1 MKRKFMLQVVA
12 WLLTVAMLLPSA
24 GAALTTAYAAGEKA
38 AYTGSVT
45 YAASGEWA
53 EKEITMKD
61 LIGNVNPD
69 DVAYISFTS
78 DAKFNV
84 GYNPADHSAWKWANY
99 STKHDVSDIALDGWF
114 AFKFALN
121 ANDGKSYTIKWSVY
135 TGDAKTPAQ
144 EQEEQD
150 KNANVVHSGSAT
162 FSDSTWW
169 TAYELK
175 DRSALIGDVNPED
188 IAYVK
193 FTCDTGFLLGYNNGG
208 GYYQLESD
216 SPVTTYVAKDIN
228 WDITAYYLQLILSK
242 GDGKNYTIKW
252 DVVSKVAATPTPT
265 PTPTA
270 TPTPTPVPKYT
281 DVGETLTVTKDMV
294 KNGVVT
300 IKNAQYNE
308 IIVPAGL
315 GITKINFNV
324 IDVEKLVFEGGDSYT
339 VNLRNAL
346 VEETEIA
353 ASKVEAMTYEELV
366 KELEKAREAEDA
378 SDAVTAVANAFIAS
392 LQAKSKA
399 AEAQLKLN
407 AYDSVLDSVN
417 VKANARIDVT
427 EASVKDLAVSTKDAS
442 QRMEVRVT
450 GFNGDAK
457 VDLDKGGRTY
467 NAPLSLTFR
476 ESAVDKLDVTG
487 DEIFHVEG
495 SKSTVDTM
503 TLSGVNSVSSN
514 LDAANLVVDEK
525 NENANVRVYSDV
537 ANLIVEGEK
546 NDVVLPA
553 SASIENA
560 IVAGDNIRVYGLG
573 ELGNAEVTGTGA
585 NVATIGTAVEGEN
598 NTTMP
603 QAMIEMLPTATPAP
617 EKPVETP
624 SAEAVKVTL
633 DSDYSGDWANSTVI
647 PASAFEG
654 LNGDVKVTLGI
665 EILEGFSWRCFTMYE
680 GSNKLYQPEKKFMTT
695 SETTDTTGKMTL
707 DKNSTSLTFTLNADG
722 IELIKSNGKLGIQ
735 YAGIQISKATFTDAN
750 NKVVEKTFSGPY
762 SDWSTL
768 EIAYTADVTGL
779 IAPVTV
785 KLDYTTTGGNNTSA
799 YPHANW
805 NPFMAVGVD
814 YYVSPEKEE
823 NYNIPYCLKPDGTI
837 NVSDTSLK
845 EVSFV
850 LSADAVASIIANGTG
865 IHGQIY
871 AMYLT
876 EATLTETGS
885 TTVKPSTPVVPE
897 KKPYTAVISGE
908 NAWSKTSIS
917 KADLLGEYKYEEV
930 ESITFTS
937 EHTFQV
943 GYNYSV
949 TKNWTQHDDVAEP
962 ITIPITDITWDDKA
976 YFVQVARYA
985 ESGKEYE
992 VTWTVNEKSKD
1003 AHEHSYESKVTTEA
1017 TCEEPGVKTFT
1028 CECGDTYTEAIEAT
1042 GHSWDA
1048 EYTVDKAATCT
1059 EEGSKSIHC
1068 SACEATKNTTVI
1080 EKTEHNYKDGV
1091 CDCGDREESDVPV
1104 ITPGGGNT
1112 GTSTPGA
1119 ITPGTGSG
1127 EEGGE
1132 AHTHSYKS
1140 KVTTAATCKEKGVM
1154 TYTCECGD
1162 SYTEEIAVDA
1172 TAHNWN
1178 ADYTVDEAAT
1188 CTEAGSKS
1196 IHCSLCDATKDSTVI
1211 EATGHSFVDNVCA
1224 CGNMRTI
1231 LFMDTGY
1238 VGKYGVSKEIPATVF
1253 AQYSGDVTVTMTY
1266 ELTGDDANPWFKFLN
1281 SSWTNIPTSLEAD
1294 SEGIIKVDSS
1304 ANQLTFIVEKANLPT
1319 TSAFFQICGLYVTN
1333 VTFSGVGTVDADA
1346 AFVGGTYAIA
1356 HKIHDAQLETFRGKD
1371 IKIAFTYRKAEGCS
1385 AYNAAL
1391 SAKYDDLTGYY
1402 TANLEEG
1409 IIYRTLTASQVNS
1422 ILDSDVSDMFLGIK
1436 VNGLI
1441 VESVIITEDDYVEY
1455 LFDNGAANVSFWTN
1469 QVTWLTEAADTD
1481 IITLKYS
1488 GDEGKGGWGIGKWQ
1502 ANVDGVDVAGP
1513 NLSFGADSTQETTV
1527 TYTAGEL
1534 KTAFG
1539 ITETSTVANIQVVV
1553 YNTAKII
1560 LLKIEPAA
1568 N

>member
-114 AFKFALN
+114 AFKVALN
-121 ANDGKSYTIKWSVY
+121 ANDGKNYTIKWSVY

-169 TAYELK
+169 TRYEIK

-399 AEAQLKLN
+399 AEAQIKLN

-427 EASVKDLAVSTKDAS
+427 EASVKDLAVSTKEAS

-476 ESAVDKLDVTG
+476 ESAVGKLDVTG

-560 IVAGDNIRVYGLG
+560 IVAGDNIRIYGLG
-573 ELGNAEVTGTGA
+573 TLGNAEVTGTGA

-603 QAMIEMLPTATPAP
+603 QAMIEMLPTATP
-617 EKPVETP
+617 TP
-624 SAEAVKVTL
+624 IATPTPTIDLQGATYADSAEYLSDGWWAQYQLAKDALLGSVNAADVKYITFTCTSKCRIGYNPAGTADWITTDGAKNITIL
-633 DSDYSGDWANSTVI
+633 ASDVEFFESFNIILTDNTGKNETVI
-647 PASAFEG
+647 WRIYTEG
-654 LNGDVKVTLGI
+654 EAPK
-665 EILEGFSWRCFTMYE
+665 E
-680 GSNKLYQPEKKFMTT
+680 PE
-695 SETTDTTGKMTL
+695 
-707 DKNSTSLTFTLNADG
+707 
-722 IELIKSNGKLGIQ
+722 
-735 YAGIQISKATFTDAN
+735 
-750 NKVVEKTFSGPY
+750 
-762 SDWSTL
+762 
-768 EIAYTADVTGL
+768 
-779 IAPVTV
+779 
-785 KLDYTTTGGNNTSA
+785 
-799 YPHANW
+799 
-805 NPFMAVGVD
+805 
-814 YYVSPEKEE
+814 
-823 NYNIPYCLKPDGTI
+823 
-837 NVSDTSLK
+837 
-845 EVSFV
+845 
-850 LSADAVASIIANGTG
+850 
-865 IHGQIY
+865 
-871 AMYLT
+871 
-876 EATLTETGS
+876 
-885 TTVKPSTPVVPE
+885 VKPF
-897 KKPYTAVISGE
+897 TAVVTGE
-908 NAWSKTSIS
+908 NAWSSTSIS
-917 KADLLGEYKYEEV
+917 KQLLLGDIAYEKV

-937 EHTFQV
+937 EHTYQL
-943 GYNYSV
+943 GYNYSK
-949 TKNWTQHDDVAEP
+949 TQKWTQHDDVKAP
-962 ITIPITDITWDDKA
+962 ITIPISDITWDNSA
-976 YFVQVARYA
+976 YYLQVALWA
-985 ESGKEYE
+985 ASGNEYE
-992 VTWTVNEKSKD
+992 ISWTVNLKSED
-1003 AHEHSYESKVTTEA
+1003 NTHTHSYESKVTTAA
-1017 TCEEPGVKTFT
+1017 TCEKAGVKTFT

-1104 ITPGGGNT
+1104 ITPEGGNT
-1112 GTSTPGA
+1112 GTSTGGA
-1119 ITPGTGSG
+1119 LTPGTGSG
-1127 EEGGE
+1127 DDGDNEEDACE
-1132 AHTHSYKS
+1132 HSYAFA
-1140 KVTTAATCKEKGVM
+1140 VTKEATCTEKGVT
-1154 TYTCECGD
+1154 TYTCGICGD

-1196 IHCSLCDATKDSTVI
+1196 IHCSACDATKNSTVI
-1211 EATGHSFVDNVCA
+1211 EATGHSYENGVCGG
-1224 CGNMRTI
+1224 CGEAEPLVETTVFLN
-1231 LFMDTGY
+1231 TGY
-1238 VGKYGVSKEIPATVF
+1238 QGAWSSLGNTIPQSVF
-1253 AQYSGDVTVTMTY
+1253 AQYTGDVKVTLVVEHVDATAGGQFACIVTDANYDWITVPTEEAADCRWVNAGESTVEFTLNKDSVDTIRANSALGFKVDNLIIKSAVVSGQGVANVDAGYAGDSAIAHKFHASELAAFQGKDIEVTITYRKTVASVEYYQAVLTNNYTWFSPIAATEDRGTMTLKLDK
-1266 ELTGDDANPWFKFLN
+1266 EKLD
-1281 SSWTNIPTSLEAD
+1281 
-1294 SEGIIKVDSS
+1294 KV
-1304 ANQLTFIVEKANLPT
+1304 I
-1319 TSAFFQICGLYVTN
+1319 
-1333 VTFSGVGTVDADA
+1333 ADA
-1346 AFVGGTYAIA
+1346 AFLGIA
-1356 HKIHDAQLETFRGKD
+1356 TQGLIID
-1371 IKIAFTYRKAEGCS
+1371 S
-1385 AYNAAL
+1385 AYI
-1391 SAKYDDLTGYY
+1391 S
-1402 TANLEEG
+1402 EVE
-1409 IIYRTLTASQVNS
+1409 V
-1422 ILDSDVSDMFLGIK
+1422 LDTPVTVIFSSDVAGVEYETSDVSWLLNAADGDVLSVVYCSEKTDVPGWGVLGWGATVDGNW
-1436 VNGLI
+1436 VNGP
-1441 VESVIITEDDYVEY
+1441 SY
-1455 LFDNGAANVSFWTN
+1455 S
-1469 QVTWLTEAADTD
+1469 ADA
-1481 IITLKYS
+1481 
-1488 GDEGKGGWGIGKWQ
+1488 E
-1502 ANVDGVDVAGP
+1502 
-1513 NLSFGADSTQETTV
+1513 DSTTEVTATMTV
-1527 TYTAGEL
+1527 AEF
-1534 KTAFG
+1534 KTAFS
-1539 ITETSTVANIQVVV
+1539 ITEASSVTYLKLGAFNGG
-1553 YNTAKII
+1553 KII
-1560 LLKIEPAA
+1560 SIGIQ
-1568 N
+1568 NGNN